1 MNQNIGELLAIVAAL
16 CGAASSILY
25 NRLGSET
32 GSDILAYTRM
42 LIAVPI
48 MCLYAFIADGIIVN
62 AQNLNQVINLLISG
76 VIGFFIT
83 DLFMFRAYVSWGAR
97 ETMVVM
103 CLAPVLSTIFAFML
117 FNEKLTAR
125 QLAGSLCS
133 VLGIVIMVLGQKK
146 NEEVKRAT
154 KEGIIFAFL
163 AAFLQSVADMT
174 AKGALNQMPW
184 VTSAAIRAFGG
195 VVAWIIYGFFKRK
208 TLFVNK
214 QMVLKPRFL
223 TVLTFTVLVGTVLG
237 TTLAMGALKYAPAGI
252 VTSLKQISPIFI
264 LPYEALVLKRKLRHP
279 DIIGTL
285 VSVFG
290 IFLIF

>member
-1 MNQNIGELLAIVAAL
+1 MTQNIGELLAIVAAL

-25 NRLGSET
+25 NHLGKKT

-48 MCLYAFIADGIIVN
+48 MCLYALLRDGFILN
-62 AQNLNQVINLLISG
+62 AGNLNQITTLLISG
-76 VIGFFIT
+76 IIGFFIT

-103 CLAPVLSTIFAFML
+103 CLAPVLSTIFAFIL
-117 FNEKLTAR
+117 FKEKLTAK
-125 QLAGSLCS
+125 QLLGSSCS
-133 VLGIVIMVLGQKK
+133 VLGIVVMVLGQKK
-146 NEEVKRAT
+146 EAKQVLKS
-154 KEGIIFAFL
+154 GVVFAFL
-163 AAFLQSVADMT
+163 AAILQSVADMT

-195 VVAWIIYGFFKRK
+195 VVAWIIYGLIKSK

-214 QMVLKPRFL
+214 DQVFKPHFLGVLTI
-223 TVLTFTVLVGTVLG
+223 TVLIGTVLG

-264 LPYEALVLKRKLRHP
+264 LPYEALVQKRKLSIS
-279 DIIGTL
+279 DIAGTL
-285 VSVFG
+285 ISVFG
-290 IFLIF
+290 IFLVF